1 MKEVKERGKKS
12 GNEEKGD
19 CLGLDIK
26 VRNREEG

>member
-1 MKEVKERGKKS
+1 MKELKERGIKS

-19 CLGLDIK
+19 CLGLERK